1 MPERRRPM
9 QAKQRCRSP
18 YFDRNN
24 LHHLALLNIVIP
36 QTMLFDTNA
45 AMMKFRL
52 VTVLRDAVD
61 CGKVSFIEEHEPR
74 VIAEEEE

>member
-1 MPERRRPM
+1 MLE
-9 QAKQRCRSP
+9 SNTGHSDFGVT
-18 YFDRNN
+18 FDGDD
-24 LHHLALLNIVIP
+24 LNIVIP

-52 VTVLRDAVD
+52 VTVLRDAVE

-74 VIAEEEE
+74 AIAEEE